1 MIESTFLSRLCLL
14 CPLFLS
20 ERRRRRRGERF
31 FLTMR
36 ERSLFLKFLPSYR
49 IFPNFSLL
57 MKKPSFTL
65 HKKDNLEGID
75 NARFNIINNNNNTIY
90 YCTTS
95 SRSTTE
101 DDDDDASG
109 RRKRRTTHAPSS
121 NIEEERR
128 WYRDGRFV
136 FFILII
142 FIIVSKSCWRLP

>member
-57 MKKPSFTL
+57 MKKPSFTP

-101 DDDDDASG
+101 
-109 RRKRRTTHAPSS
+109 RKRLTTHVPSS

-142 FIIVSKSCWRLP
+142 IVSKSCWRLP

>member
-31 FLTMR
+31 FFTMR

-57 MKKPSFTL
+57 MKKPSFTP

-101 DDDDDASG
+101 DDDDDDASG

-142 FIIVSKSCWRLP
+142 IVSKSCWRLP